1 MRKVNE
7 AKRGGDMTRAV
18 EHLSSKHKA
27 LSSTSTT
34 ITTKKK
40 NKKNK
45 GTGGKKILV

>member
-40 NKKNK
+40 KKK
-45 GTGGKKILV
+45 TKALEAKKS